1 MAGSIAFERPQEN
14 AIEELK
20 EHLSHIDVAITKEQ
34 EINNGAGV
42 KLHGLYQNKQVAYVL
57 YFNRSKG
64 QSSKIVAEKS
74 TPEINE
80 QLTRLL
86 TGEIVQGSALKK
98 IPVHSSITIADNR
111 LFPVI
116 KQSLVDA
123 GYLNKEY
130 QKQDHVEYML
140 KLSFKSDELTLTL
153 FKTGTL
159 LLQGMYS
166 NLFDLVVSV
175 IDSIKPLSDEERTL
189 LLVPK
194 EDRENI
200 LADLQKKPE
209 ITKSFAEKSRAE
221 AGGYFGFLFE
231 NDQKCYRTGDIL
243 TKIIQESKRELPEY
257 NFLVAIF
264 AKVFE
269 GFLIKLL
276 IDKDFFTSE
285 QYRNRPSIA
294 DIGNALR
301 KKKLKKYIKDPNR
314 NGYILEQLIAIWE
327 GARCKEMHSD
337 PLANQKILSI
347 PSLDA
352 AIEKI
357 GGIKSCMKEAYE
369 ILVLDGYSDTD
380 LSVSAAPKVVPTVVS
395 APKSIPDS
403 TFSRYIGTDESGKGD
418 YIGPLVIAGV
428 YLDEESSTRLQS
440 MGVRD
445 SKKISDNRIVEFARI
460 IKENIEKAHYSVVV
474 IGPEKYNQLYNKIG
488 NLNTLLAWGHARA
501 IENILSKT
509 DCKTAVADQFGNETY
524 IQKALMEK
532 GKKIDLIQM
541 PKAEKHPAVAAAS
554 ILAREAFLYRMK
566 KMGTDFGIQMP
577 KGASQAVIDTC
588 KTLVQKRG
596 SDVLQQIAKVHF
608 KTTQKILG

>member
-1 MAGSIAFERPQEN
+1 MAGSIVFERPQEN

-80 QLTRLL
+80 QLTQLL
-86 TGEIVQGSALKK
+86 TGEVAKSSALKK
-98 IPVHSSITIADNR
+98 IPVHSSITIADKR
-111 LFPVI
+111 LFPAI
-116 KQSLVDA
+116 KQSLLDA

-130 QKQDHVEYML
+130 QKKDRVEYML

-175 IDSIKPLSDEERTL
+175 IDSIKPLSDEERAL

-200 LADLQKKPE
+200 LADLQKKFE
-209 ITKSFAEKSRAE
+209 ITQKFAEKSREE
-221 AGGYFGFLFE
+221 AGDYFDFLFE
-231 NDQKCYRTGDIL
+231 NDQKCFRTGDIL
-243 TKIIQESKRELPEY
+243 TKIIQESERDLPEY

-264 AKVFE
+264 SKVFE

-276 IDKDFFTSE
+276 INKDFFTSE
-285 QYRNRPSIA
+285 QYRNNINIA
-294 DIGNALR
+294 EIGNALR
-301 KKKLKKYIKDPNR
+301 QKKLEKYIKDTGR
-314 NGYILEQLIAIWE
+314 YGYILEQLIAIWE

-337 PLANQKILSI
+337 HLANQKILSI

-357 GGIKSCMKEAYE
+357 GGIKSCMKEAYG
-369 ILVLDGYSDTD
+369 ILVLDGYSDAD
-380 LSVSAAPKVVPTVVS
+380 LPISRRQKAAPTVVPES
-395 APKSIPDS
+395 KSFS
-403 TFSRYIGTDESGKGD
+403 NFTFSRYIGTDESGKGD
-418 YIGPLVIAGV
+418 YLGPLVIAGV
-428 YLDEESSTRLQS
+428 YLDEKTSTRLQS

-445 SKKISDNRIVEFARI
+445 SKKISDNRIVEFART

-554 ILAREAFLYRMK
+554 ILARKAFLYRMK
-566 KMGTDFGIQMP
+566 KMGTDFGMQMP